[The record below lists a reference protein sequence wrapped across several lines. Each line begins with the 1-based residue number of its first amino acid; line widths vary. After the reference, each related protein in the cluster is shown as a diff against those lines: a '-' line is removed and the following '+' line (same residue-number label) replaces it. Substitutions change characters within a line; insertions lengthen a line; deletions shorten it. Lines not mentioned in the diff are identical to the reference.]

1 MAYWARASR
10 VAPNDRAG
18 LRSGDDGPPIKSE
31 DVCELRPNWRLP
43 VDAGACAP
51 PPVKKLARLSLSPA
65 LRDAFALARSRGVGG
80 ASGATGAA
88 TGCLLAGASLSP
100 RAQGAFISGARF
112 SAPSSALR
120 ASALARRSSSLRVWA
135 LILLAFAWLRVP
147 RDWHGAYIGS
157 GGGHQQIPRALGDD
171 LAQGHQPRLR
181 SDERGLERL
190 GRPREQARARDRG
203 GGDGAGCAA
212 RRDPG
217 DGGARQEPI

>member
-135 LILLAFAWLRVP
+135 LILLACAVIYSYAAGARDSAGLSVVLGAAGFWVAPRRGGFRGGGAATVDADLRAFAWLRVP

-157 GGGHQQIPRALGDD
+157 G
-171 LAQGHQPRLR
+171 
-181 SDERGLERL
+181 
-190 GRPREQARARDRG
+190 
-203 GGDGAGCAA
+203 
-212 RRDPG
+212 
-217 DGGARQEPI
+217 